1 MLVIGSFFVPYIGN
15 SNSKRK
21 YIMSIFIT
29 ISSFIIPGIM
39 MFIVIYG
46 MAKKR
51 NVYDDFV
58 SGATGGLKT
67 VLKVMPTL
75 IGLMVAVGVLRESGF
90 MEFLGKTAGK
100 FTAPIGFPGEL
111 MPVTI
116 VKIFSSSAATGMVLD
131 IFKSYGPDSYLGKVT
146 SLMMS
151 CTETIFYTM
160 SVYYLTAKVT
170 RTRWTL
176 PGAILATIAGT
187 IASVILANLI

>member
-1 MLVIGSFFVPYIGN
+1 MSVIVS
-15 SNSKRK
+15 
-21 YIMSIFIT
+21 

-39 MFIVIYG
+39 FFIVIYG
-46 MAKKR
+46 IIKKQ

-67 VLKVMPTL
+67 VIKVMPTL

-90 MEFLGKTAGK
+90 MEFLGTWLGK
-100 FTAPIGFPGEL
+100 ITNPIGFPGEL

-131 IFKSYGPDSYLGKVT
+131 IFKAYGPDSYMGKVT

-151 CTETIFYTM
+151 CTETVFYTM
-160 SVYYLTAKVT
+160 SVYYITAKVT
-170 RTRWTL
+170 KTRWTL
-176 PGAILATIAGT
+176 PGAILTTIVGT

>member
-1 MLVIGSFFVPYIGN
+1 MSVIVS
-15 SNSKRK
+15 
-21 YIMSIFIT
+21 

-39 MFIVIYG
+39 FFIVIYG
-46 MAKKR
+46 IIKKQ

-58 SGATGGLKT
+58 NGATGGLKT
-67 VLKVMPTL
+67 VIKVMPTL

-90 MEFLGKTAGK
+90 MEFLGIWMGK
-100 FTAPIGFPGEL
+100 LTNPIGFPGEL

-131 IFKSYGPDSYLGKVT
+131 IFKAYGPDSYMGKVT

-151 CTETIFYTM
+151 CTETVFYTM
-160 SVYYLTAKVT
+160 SVYYITAKVT
-170 RTRWTL
+170 KTRWTL
-176 PGAILATIAGT
+176 PGAILTTIVGT

>member
-1 MLVIGSFFVPYIGN
+1 
-15 SNSKRK
+15 
-21 YIMSIFIT
+21 MSIFVT
-29 ISSFIIPGIM
+29 VSSFIIPGIM
-39 MFIVIYG
+39 LFIVIYG
-46 MAKKR
+46 IAKKR

-58 SGATGGLKT
+58 EGATGGLKT
-67 VLKVMPTL
+67 VIKVMPTL

-90 MEFLGKTAGK
+90 MEFLGQQIGK
-100 FTAPIGFPGEL
+100 ITDPIGFPGEL

-131 IFKSYGPDSYLGKVT
+131 IFKSYGPDSYLGKIT

-151 CTETIFYTM
+151 CTETVFYTM

-170 RTRWTL
+170 KTRWTL
-176 PGAILATIAGT
+176 PGALLATIMGT

>member
-1 MLVIGSFFVPYIGN
+1 MSVFV
-15 SNSKRK
+15 
-21 YIMSIFIT
+21 T

-39 MFIVIYG
+39 LFIVIYG
-46 MAKKR
+46 VAKKR

-58 SGATGGLKT
+58 EGATGGLKT
-67 VLKVMPTL
+67 VIKVMPTL

-90 MEFLGKTAGK
+90 MEFLGQQVGK
-100 FTAPIGFPGEL
+100 VTDQIGFPGEL
-111 MPVTI
+111 MLVTI

-151 CTETIFYTM
+151 CTETVFYTM

-187 IASVILANLI
+187 AASVIEIKI

>member
-1 MLVIGSFFVPYIGN
+1 
-15 SNSKRK
+15 
-21 YIMSIFIT
+21 MSIFVT
-29 ISSFIIPGIM
+29 MSSFIIPAIM

-46 MAKKR
+46 MIKKR

-58 SGATGGLKT
+58 NGATGGLKT
-67 VLKVMPTL
+67 VIKVMPTL

-90 MEFLGKTAGK
+90 MDFLGELAGK
-100 FTAPIGFPGEL
+100 VTDRLGFPGEL

-131 IFKSYGPDSYLGKVT
+131 IFKTYGPDSYLGKIT

-151 CTETIFYTM
+151 CTETVFYTM

-170 RTRWTL
+170 KSRWTL
-176 PGAILATIAGT
+176 PGAMLATVAGT
-187 IASVILANLI
+187 IASVLLANLI

>member
-1 MLVIGSFFVPYIGN
+1 MSVFV
-15 SNSKRK
+15 
-21 YIMSIFIT
+21 T

-39 MFIVIYG
+39 LFIVIYG
-46 MAKKR
+46 VAKKR

-58 SGATGGLKT
+58 EGATGGLKT
-67 VLKVMPTL
+67 VIKVMPTL

-90 MEFLGKTAGK
+90 MEFLGQQVGK
-100 FTAPIGFPGEL
+100 VTDQIGFPGEL

-146 SLMMS
+146 SLMLS
-151 CTETIFYTM
+151 CTETVFYTM

-176 PGAILATIAGT
+176 PGALLATIAGT
-187 IASVILANLI
+187 VTSVILANLI

>member
-1 MLVIGSFFVPYIGN
+1 
-15 SNSKRK
+15 
-21 YIMSIFIT
+21 MSIFVT
-29 ISSFIIPGIM
+29 MSSFIIPAIM

-46 MAKKR
+46 MIKKR

-58 SGATGGLKT
+58 NGATGGLKT
-67 VLKVMPTL
+67 VIKVMPTL

-90 MEFLGKTAGK
+90 MDFLGELAGK
-100 FTAPIGFPGEL
+100 VTDRLGFPGEL

-131 IFKSYGPDSYLGKVT
+131 IFKTYGPDSYLGKIT

-151 CTETIFYTM
+151 CTETVFYTM

-170 RTRWTL
+170 KSRWTL
-176 PGAILATIAGT
+176 PGAMLATAAGT
-187 IASVILANLI
+187 IASVLLANLI